1 MACWGGGVK
10 RPPWVDGG
18 QTHAGMTQRGAA
30 RCFLPRGHP
39 HELWGQ
45 GGVGGWTAVRLGAD
59 LTGGWG
65 PLMDAHGILTSYVF
79 AYVSLLLLTLEKLY
93 IY

>member
-1 MACWGGGVK
+1 MG
-10 RPPWVDGG
+10 P
-18 QTHAGMTQRGAA
+18 GA
-30 RCFLPRGHP
+30 
-39 HELWGQ
+39 E
-45 GGVGGWTAVRLGAD
+45 GVGTAIRPGAD

>member
-1 MACWGGGVK
+1 MGLE
-10 RPPWVDGG
+10 DD
-18 QTHAGMTQRGAA
+18 
-30 RCFLPRGHP
+30 
-39 HELWGQ
+39 
-45 GGVGGWTAVRLGAD
+45 GVGTAVGPGAD
-59 LTGGWG
+59 LTAGWG